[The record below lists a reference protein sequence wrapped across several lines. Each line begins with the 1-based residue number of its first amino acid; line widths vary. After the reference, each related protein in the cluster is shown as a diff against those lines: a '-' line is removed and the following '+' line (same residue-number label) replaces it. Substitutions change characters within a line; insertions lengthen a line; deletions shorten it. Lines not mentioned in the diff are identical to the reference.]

1 VSYDLILPFLRPIE
15 HLLASETISEIM
27 VNPDSSMWI
36 EEDGQKQLIGTRFEP
51 GALEAALEVIANKFG
66 KKLDADS
73 PILNLRLPDG
83 SRLAAMIPPLVHP
96 NPLLTIR
103 KFTSRHFTM
112 DDLIARKMLT
122 EAQAA
127 VLTHA
132 VRCGD
137 NILISGGTA
146 SGKTTLLNVLADAIP
161 ADERILVIEDTAEL
175 YIRKPH
181 VVSAEAQTDT
191 HKHAVTF
198 EDLLKAALRHR
209 PDRILLGEVRG
220 TEVRTLFDSMNTG
233 HRGALTTIH
242 ASSPQ
247 GALQRLRTLVM
258 RGSGQMTATEV
269 DREIRSS
276 IHLVAHIHRQNGE
289 RSVQDILRVSPEP
302 QAGRGDAAGNEV
314 APYLSR

>member
-1 VSYDLILPFLRPIE
+1 MSYELILPFLRPIE
-15 HLLASETISEIM
+15 HLLASETINEIM
-27 VNPDSSMWI
+27 VNPDSSIWM
-36 EEDGQKQLIGTRFEP
+36 EESGRKHLIGTRFEP
-51 GALEAALEVIANKFG
+51 GALDAALEIIANKFG

-83 SRLAAMIPPLVHP
+83 SRLAAMVPPVVHP
-96 NPLLTIR
+96 HPLLTIR

-112 DDLIARKMLT
+112 HDLIARKMLT
-122 EAQAA
+122 EKQSA
-127 VLTHA
+127 VLNNA
-132 VRCGD
+132 VYRGD

-146 SGKTTLLNVLADAIP
+146 TGKTTLLNVLADAIP
-161 ADERILVIEDTAEL
+161 EDERIFVIEDTAEL

-220 TEVRTLFDSMNTG
+220 VEAQTLLDSMNTG

-242 ASSPQ
+242 ASSAQ

-258 RGSGQMTATEV
+258 RGTSSLSPTEV
-269 DREIRSS
+269 DAEIRMS
-276 IHLVAHIHRQNGE
+276 IDFVVHVHRQARE
-289 RSVQDILRVSPEP
+289 RFVQDILCVSPES
-302 QAGRGDAAGNEV
+302 QAGRDDADGNEIF
-314 APYLSR
+314 PCLSI